1 MLAVPEVIVA
11 WIAPAVV
18 VALGIVLGFFARGW
32 LHGRLVSWARR
43 TRWEGDDIIVQ
54 ATRWHL
60 PFLVFLVGVYVGL
73 HVAPVSDS
81 FVERAEK
88 VLAGLVTI
96 SITAMMVVIASGFIH
111 LYARRTEFGPELE
124 PAAQQVALIT
134 ITGTG
139 FLFFLGA
146 VGVPATPLLLV
157 LGIAALAGA
166 LAMRNA
172 LPDIFAWMSIA
183 VSGQIRRG
191 DRIRL
196 ESGEEGVVIEQNWR
210 TTTLRSIHGDAV
222 IVPNSRV
229 AAGVVVKVRP
239 KGLLNGDQRASTP
252 FEFRSRLA
260 LPELTGLRAATLS
273 ELAEHMERVPLSVI
287 YYHTLQFVEEHQYL
301 TPTPPSHFARWV
313 SETLDYKDLGEV
325 LAVVDP
331 CQCDS
336 LEEFRQRLLA
346 LMKEYLSSHGDG
358 RHAPQGQ
365 EFFFMKSRLFIF
377 STGQKAQTLRELA
390 DALKDVTL
398 DSLYFHLFEARLRLG
413 RPTNDF
419 SAWIETHY
427 GDSGLAGRINL
438 LDPYT
443 RTAEGLRNALVTL
456 IEERI

>member
-1 MLAVPEVIVA
+1 MLAVPEVIVG
-11 WIAPAVV
+11 WIAPAVS
-18 VALGIVLGFFARGW
+18 VALGIILGFVARGW
-32 LHGRLVSWARR
+32 LHRRLVSWARR

-60 PFLVFLVGVYVGL
+60 PFLVFLAGVYIAFQT
-73 HVAPVSDS
+73 APVSAA

-96 SITAMMVVIASGFIH
+96 SITAMMAVIASGFIH
-111 LYARRTEFGPELE
+111 LYARRTEFAPELE

-172 LPDIFAWMSIA
+172 LPDIFAWMSMA

-196 ESGEEGVVIEQNWR
+196 ESGEEGLVIEQSWR
-210 TTTLRSIHGDAV
+210 ATTLRSSHGDTV

-229 AAGVVVKVRP
+229 ATAVVVRVRP
-239 KGLLNGDQRASTP
+239 RGLLNGDQRASTP
-252 FEFRSRLA
+252 FQFRSRLV
-260 LPELTGLRAATLS
+260 LPELTGLRAATLG
-273 ELAEHMERVPLSVI
+273 EMTEHMERVPLSVI
-287 YYHTLQFVEEHQYL
+287 YCHSLQFVEQHQYL
-301 TPTPPSHFARWV
+301 TPTPPSDFARWV
-313 SETLDYKDLGEV
+313 SEALDYKDLGEV
-325 LAVVDP
+325 LSVVDP
-331 CQCDS
+331 CQCVS
-336 LEEFRQRLLA
+336 LEEFRQRILTLLR
-346 LMKEYLSSHGDG
+346 EYLASHGDD
-358 RHAPQGQ
+358 RRAPQGQ

-377 STGQKAQTLRELA
+377 STGKEAHTLRELA
-390 DALKDVTL
+390 ATLKDATVG
-398 DSLYFHLFEARLRLG
+398 SLYFHLFEARLRLG
-413 RPTNDF
+413 QPTNDF
-419 SAWIETHY
+419 SAWIEAHF
-427 GDSGLAGRINL
+427 GDSSLAGRIGL

-443 RTAEGLRNALVTL
+443 RTAEGLRNALVAL